1 MRKFF
6 ALLLTFGI
14 ILSYAQTALALC
26 DSADCACV
34 INGATGE
41 VIYSKNVAKR
51 HPMASTTKIM
61 TAIVAIEN
69 SSPDDIVTVSPN
81 AAAQEGSAMYIEA
94 GMQLTMRDLLYG
106 LMLPS
111 GNDAAVARAE
121 HIAGDCDTF
130 AGMMNDKAREI
141 GARDTNFV
149 NPNGLPNDNHFTTAY
164 DLAAIA
170 RYGLQKPLFREVVLC
185 DHYIATPINSPKV
198 MEFGN
203 HNKLLGLYPGT
214 TGVKT
219 GYTDAAGRCFVSSAK
234 RDNMEFIAVT
244 LGDNDDWNDHMEMLD
259 YAFANHHPES
269 VVTTGNVIKVAK
281 INSKSYNFITSGD
294 FVVPFKNSGGN
305 DVEIVTHMAVNI
317 YAPIN
322 AGEKVG
328 YADIKYRGEKIGQVD
343 IISQSDI
350 YEEGGISL
358 INSLMNTFS
367 SVIKKILI

>member
-1 MRKFF
+1 
-6 ALLLTFGI
+6 
-14 ILSYAQTALALC
+14 
-26 DSADCACV
+26 
-34 INGATGE
+34 
-41 VIYSKNVAKR
+41 
-51 HPMASTTKIM
+51 MASTTKIM

-111 GNDAAVARAE
+111 GNDAAVAIAE

-149 NPNGLPNDNHFTTAY
+149 NPNGLPDDNHFTTAY

-269 VVTTGNVIKVAK
+269 VVTLGNVIKVAK

-350 YEEGGISL
+350 YEEGGILL